1 MTGSNGSNRR
11 LTSSARSLRAL
22 APSLNDRLEEIFSS
36 PTWYPAEL
44 DLVRNRMSFIRLS
57 REDYAKETFLDIR
70 QLREYETC
78 KVNIDDLLL
87 YSCRASEK
95 PAPIQYILH
104 GAFCCSTL
112 LARYLDLLPQRF
124 ALREP
129 GILATIAG
137 LSSPHTP
144 VRARLDKMYGSGT
157 AARWEEL
164 FVLCRRLLG
173 RTYGDNDIVVIKV
186 NDLCNAFGH
195 VLLGCD
201 PGSKAVFL
209 STSLRTFLL
218 STLKTEKRRDWV
230 EQRVKRTILHPI
242 SFPAL
247 AAIDV
252 DALTA
257 AERSAY
263 LWLFNQMLC
272 HNLLR
277 RWGRERV
284 LPLNG
289 DIVAEAPSEALKSV
303 TDFWGWHVE
312 EDQMTRALADP
323 MASNYSKFKGEAHA
337 YDAAARRRDLAR
349 WEELFGEEVEQGVAW
364 ATAVTGSTKTLI
376 VSGNSWRLEVDK
388 GAFLQRRRNSF
399 RWSSSLGDQPI
410 RQANRKIVQMTLSR
424 GTVSFGRKPVHPS
437 QFLYRTWIGHEIL

>member
-1 MTGSNGSNRR
+1 VTGLSGSNLR
-11 LTSSARSLRAL
+11 LGSSARSLRAL
-22 APSLNDRLEEIFSS
+22 APSLNDRMEEIFSS

-57 REDYAKETFLDIR
+57 HEDYAKATFLDIR

-87 YSCRASEK
+87 YSCRTPAK

-137 LSSPHTP
+137 LSSPHVP
-144 VRARLDKMYGSGT
+144 ARKRLDKMYGAGA
-157 AARWEEL
+157 AARWEEI
-164 FVLCRRLLG
+164 FALCRRLLG
-173 RTYGDNDIVVIKV
+173 RSYGENDIVVIKV

-195 VLLGCD
+195 ELLECD
-201 PGSKAVFL
+201 PESKAVFL

-218 STLKTEKRRDWV
+218 STLKTEKRREWV

-242 SFPAL
+242 SFPLL

-252 DALTA
+252 DALNA

-263 LWLFNQMLC
+263 LWLFNQMMC
-272 HNLLR
+272 HDLLR
-277 RWGRERV
+277 RWSRERV

-289 DIVAEAPSEALKSV
+289 DMVAEDPSEALRSV
-303 TDFWGWHVE
+303 TDFWGWPVE
-312 EDQMTRALADP
+312 EDQMTRVMADP
-323 MASNYSKFKGEAHA
+323 MATNYSKFKGESHP
-337 YDAAARRRDLAR
+337 YDAAARRKDLAR
-349 WEELFGEEVEQGVAW
+349 WEELFREEVEQGVAW
-364 ATAVTGSTKTLI
+364 AARVAGST
-376 VSGNSWRLEVDK
+376 SLEWP
-388 GAFLQRRRNSF
+388 GEISNLEWEPLS
-399 RWSSSLGDQPI
+399 I
-410 RQANRKIVQMTLSR
+410 RD
-424 GTVSFGRKPVHPS
+424 
-437 QFLYRTWIGHEIL
+437 